1 MQVAITRMSSKGQIV
16 IPAEIRK
23 GIEVG
28 EEFIIIKS
36 GGRFILKRL
45 KDIDE
50 NFRDDLEFA
59 RRTEDAW
66 KKYEEGE
73 FKEKEGKDFLKSF
86 GTSHRKKKK
95 RSWLQT
101 KVF

>member
-1 MQVAITRMSSKGQIV
+1 
-16 IPAEIRK
+16 
-23 GIEVG
+23 
-28 EEFIIIKS
+28 
-36 GGRFILKRL
+36 
-45 KDIDE
+45 DE

-86 GTSHRKKKK
+86 ET
-95 RSWLQT
+95 W
-101 KVF
+101 